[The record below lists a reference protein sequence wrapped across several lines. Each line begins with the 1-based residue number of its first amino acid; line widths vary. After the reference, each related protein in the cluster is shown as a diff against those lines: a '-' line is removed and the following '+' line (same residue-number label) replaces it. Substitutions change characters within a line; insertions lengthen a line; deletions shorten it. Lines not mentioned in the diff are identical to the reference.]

1 MATIEQLPA
10 VVASLGAALT
20 SLPTTLTSVNTS
32 LLSSLFSSLASDLEP
47 ALPSLGAAQQEA
59 LLSNTTWLA
68 AQSGQLS
75 AFTAQLPPAELQQ
88 LSHDSLLQLIKI
100 ASTRYTLLSVSAPE
114 IWSVLFVFAIAVVA
128 KVGLCIL
135 VSPAAIRRSQA
146 VLAKKYG
153 QEIDRDL
160 ARAKIHKPA
169 RAALGHLFNL
179 VIATVALALQL
190 IAWRLFVLPHQ
201 PIRYDDYTWFSLA
214 LKIVLIGYGADLL
227 FGDVRPEIYLHH
239 FFTFALLF
247 IGQIAVY
254 ETKSPK
260 FFRMA
265 QYLILQAT
273 CEQSTYAAM
282 VLYHLVT
289 YLKAQEHRPTL
300 QHRLLRC
307 SHALLVFTKGV
318 TWLQK
323 FVPAAFA
330 LYWLGRMWTEID
342 GMGWGRA
349 WLGWSTTILTLLL
362 LLQVKFCDDLWPL
375 TAHVRH
381 KLYGGVVPPRSGPV
395 MRTLLYFVSLCT
407 CRPPRSAIDL
417 EAASCRLPGLVEPS
431 GLGREESSLEK
442 DADEVKEWDPAVKL
456 TSRSRSSTLLDAVP
470 RLAQQPRA
478 CTDPSDVS
486 FSSSSRTLA

>member
-1 MATIEQLPA
+1 MATIEQFPA
-10 VVASLGAALT
+10 VVASLGTALT

-32 LLSSLFSSLASDLEP
+32 LLSTLFSTLASDLEP
-47 ALPSLGAAQQEA
+47 ALPSLGAAQQET

-75 AFTAQLPPAELQQ
+75 AVTAQLPPAELQQ

-114 IWSVLFVFAIAVVA
+114 IWSVLFVFGIAILA

-153 QEIDRDL
+153 QEVDRDL

-169 RAALGHLFNL
+169 RAACVASSSLLVEPSRARTDLDLVRNSLGHLSNL
-179 VIATVALALQL
+179 IIATIALVLQL
-190 IAWRLFVLPHQ
+190 IAWRLFALPHQ

-254 ETKSPK
+254 ETKSAHLPLPPLGAPRLSELTKLSPLAGPK

-273 CEQSTYAAM
+273 CEQSTCVALSRPARRSFPFGRLTLSSRSYAAM

-300 QHRLLRC
+300 QHRLLRW
-307 SHALLVFTKGV
+307 SHALLVFTKLI
-318 TWLQK
+318 TWFQK

-330 LYWLGRMWTEID
+330 LYWL
-342 GMGWGRA
+342 A
-349 WLGWSTTILTLLL
+349 
-362 LLQVKFCDDLWPL
+362 K
-375 TAHVRH
+375 
-381 KLYGGVVPPRSGPV
+381 
-395 MRTLLYFVSLCT
+395 
-407 CRPPRSAIDL
+407 SA
-417 EAASCRLPGLVEPS
+417 
-431 GLGREESSLEK
+431 SS
-442 DADEVKEWDPAVKL
+442 
-456 TSRSRSSTLLDAVP
+456 SS
-470 RLAQQPRA
+470 
-478 CTDPSDVS
+478 S
-486 FSSSSRTLA
+486 SSSSRSVERRADSCRSSSQCGPRSTAWAGVGHGSAGRRPSSRSSSCSRSSSATTCGP